1 MLAGIASAACSPALD
16 WRDMRPTGLG
26 LAMTMPCQPATRV
39 RSVSVANHAFDMI
52 LYACSE
58 AGVTYSVGS
67 FDVKDPAAVG
77 TILTTL
83 VNAVQSNIQGHAK
96 SDDPAR
102 VPGMTPHSAAR
113 QIHFT
118 GRLPD
123 GRAVS
128 EWLLVFSRG
137 TRVYQAIALG
147 GPSDAALAQQF
158 ALGLKVLP

>member
-1 MLAGIASAACSPALD
+1 MLAGMAVTACSPALD
-16 WRDMRPTGLG
+16 WRDMRPAGLG
-26 LAMTMPCQPATRV
+26 LAMSMPCRPATQV
-39 RSVSVANHAFDMI
+39 RSVSVANQAFDMTMH
-52 LYACSE
+52 ACSE

-67 FDVKDPAAVG
+67 FDVRDPAAVG
-77 TILTTL
+77 TLLTILIST
-83 VNAVQSNIQGHAK
+83 VQGNIKGRAE
-96 SDDPAR
+96 SDQPAH
-102 VPGMTPHSAAR
+102 VPGMTPHPAAR

-137 TRVYQAIALG
+137 TRVYQAIAMG

-158 ALGLKVLP
+158 VLGLKVLP